1 MWWSCSSRPVDGRST
16 AAGAPVLIG
25 HARPNSALASVIS
38 RPSAI
43 AAYAL
48 TILAIAAAGWALY
61 DPRPYWLVGGLLAL
75 LPWFALAAT
84 ARGRRPDLYVP
95 LMLPGCVLGLRAVI
109 DVQLLERWQA
119 LLPAAAIAIVM
130 AVLIRLTR
138 EDREFPLWLY
148 LLLFVP
154 VMAFYGYG
162 SVVLANKLLDRSSP
176 KLYLTFVYDRSMH
189 KVSRQMVWDL
199 RLGPWGPRKE
209 AQNVS
214 VPRGLYEATRI
225 DDGVCVRLHP
235 GAFGMRWFEVA
246 KCG

>member
-1 MWWSCSSRPVDGRST
+1 MIPRGR
-16 AAGAPVLIG
+16 
-25 HARPNSALASVIS
+25 ALF
-38 RPSAI
+38 
-43 AAYAL
+43 AYAL
-48 TILAIAAAGWALY
+48 TITAVATAAWALY
-61 DPRPYWLVGGLLAL
+61 DPRPYWLVVGLLAL
-75 LPWFALAAT
+75 LPWLALMAT
-84 ARGRRPDLYVP
+84 ARGRKPDLHVP

-109 DVQLLERWQA
+109 DVQLLERWQP
-119 LLPAAAIAIVM
+119 LLPAAAIAFVM

-154 VMAFYGYG
+154 VMSFYGYG

-209 AQNVS
+209 AESVS
-214 VPRGLYEATRI
+214 VPRGLYEATQI
-225 DDGVCVRLHP
+225 DDGVCVLLHP
-235 GAFGMRWFEVA
+235 GAFGIRWFEVA

>member
-1 MWWSCSSRPVDGRST
+1 M
-16 AAGAPVLIG
+16 
-25 HARPNSALASVIS
+25 IS

-43 AAYAL
+43 PAHAL

-61 DPRPYWLVGGLLAL
+61 DPRPYWPVVALLAL
-75 LPWFALAAT
+75 LPWLALVAT
-84 ARGRRPDLYVP
+84 ARRPKADLYIP

-119 LLPAAAIAIVM
+119 LLPAAVIAIVM

-138 EDREFPLWLY
+138 EDREFPLWLS

-154 VMAFYGYG
+154 VTAFYGYG
-162 SVVLANKLLDRSSP
+162 SVVLANKLLDRSPP

-189 KVSRQMVWDL
+189 KVSRQMVWNL

-209 AQNVS
+209 AQNLS
-214 VPRGLYEATRI
+214 VPRGLYDATEI
-225 DDGVCVRLHP
+225 DDGICVLLHP

>member
-1 MWWSCSSRPVDGRST
+1 MIPRGR
-16 AAGAPVLIG
+16 
-25 HARPNSALASVIS
+25 ALF
-38 RPSAI
+38 
-43 AAYAL
+43 AYAL
-48 TILAIAAAGWALY
+48 TIIAVAAAGWALY
-61 DPRPYWLVGGLLAL
+61 DPRPYWLVVGLLAL

-109 DVQLLERWQA
+109 DVQLLERWQP
-119 LLPAAAIAIVM
+119 LLPAAVIAFVM

-148 LLLFVP
+148 LLLLVP
-154 VMAFYGYG
+154 VMSFYGYG

-209 AQNVS
+209 AESVS
-214 VPRGLYEATRI
+214 VPRGLYEATQI
-225 DDGVCVRLHP
+225 DDGVCVLLHP
-235 GAFGMRWFEVA
+235 GAFGIRWFEVA

>member
-1 MWWSCSSRPVDGRST
+1 M
-16 AAGAPVLIG
+16 
-25 HARPNSALASVIS
+25 IS

-43 AAYAL
+43 FPYAL
-48 TILAIAAAGWALY
+48 TIVAIVAAGWALY
-61 DPRPYWLVGGLLAL
+61 DPRPYWLVVALLVL
-75 LPWFALAAT
+75 LPWLALVVT
-84 ARGRRPDLYVP
+84 ARRSKPDLYVP

-119 LLPAAAIAIVM
+119 LLPAAVIAIVM

-138 EDREFPLWLY
+138 EDREFPLWLS

-154 VMAFYGYG
+154 VTAFYGYG

-209 AQNVS
+209 AESVS
-214 VPRGLYEATRI
+214 VPRQLYEATEI
-225 DDGVCVRLHP
+225 DDGVCVLLHP
-235 GAFGMRWFEVA
+235 GAFGIRWFEVA
-246 KCG
+246 TCG

>member
-25 HARPNSALASVIS
+25 HARPNSALASVIP

-43 AAYAL
+43 LAHAL

-61 DPRPYWLVGGLLAL
+61 DPRPYWPVVALLAL
-75 LPWFALAAT
+75 LPWLALVAT
-84 ARGRRPDLYVP
+84 ARRPKPDLYIP

-109 DVQLLERWQA
+109 DVQLLERWQP
-119 LLPAAAIAIVM
+119 LLPAAVIAFVM

-138 EDREFPLWLY
+138 EDREFPLWLS

-154 VMAFYGYG
+154 VTAFYGYG

-209 AQNVS
+209 AESVS
-214 VPRGLYEATRI
+214 VPRGLYEATQI
-225 DDGVCVRLHP
+225 DDGVCVLLHP
-235 GAFGMRWFEVA
+235 GAFGIRWFEVA

>member
-1 MWWSCSSRPVDGRST
+1 M
-16 AAGAPVLIG
+16 
-25 HARPNSALASVIS
+25 IS

-43 AAYAL
+43 FPYAL
-48 TILAIAAAGWALY
+48 TIVAIVAAGWALY
-61 DPRPYWLVGGLLAL
+61 DPRPYWPVVALLAL
-75 LPWFALAAT
+75 LPWLALVAT
-84 ARGRRPDLYVP
+84 ARRPKADLYIP

-138 EDREFPLWLY
+138 EDREFPLWLS

-154 VMAFYGYG
+154 VTAFYGYG

-225 DDGVCVRLHP
+225 DDGVCVLLHP
-235 GAFGMRWFEVA
+235 GAFGIRWFEVA
-246 KCG
+246 TCG

>member
-1 MWWSCSSRPVDGRST
+1 MAKPTARSVALDLLQAVLRQRRPLDD
-16 AAGAPVLIG
+16 
-25 HARPNSALASVIS
+25 ALV
-38 RPSAI
+38 
-43 AAYAL
+43 
-48 TILAIAAAGWALY
+48 
-61 DPRPYWLVGGLLAL
+61 
-75 LPWFALAAT
+75 AT
-84 ARGRRPDLYVP
+84 ARRPKADLYIP

-189 KVSRQMVWDL
+189 KVSRQIVWDL

-209 AQNVS
+209 AESVS
-214 VPRGLYEATRI
+214 VPRQLYEATEI
-225 DDGVCVRLHP
+225 DDGVCVLLHP
-235 GAFGMRWFEVA
+235 GAFGIRWFEVA
-246 KCG
+246 TCG